1 MPRVKDVPG
10 PYWFYFHSF
19 DCYEAL
25 HVHVRRDRRTCKF
38 WLEPIGLERNH
49 GFAQRELTEIR
60 SLIEK
65 NYDRIIE
72 AWHEH
77 CG

>member
-1 MPRVKDVPG
+1 VPRVKDVPG
-10 PYWFYFHSF
+10 PYWFYFYSL
-19 DCYEAL
+19 DCYEPR
-25 HVHVRRDRRTCKF
+25 HVHIRRDRRTCKF
-38 WLEPIGLERNH
+38 WLEPIELGRNR
-49 GFAQRELTEIR
+49 GFAARELAEIR

-65 NYDRIIE
+65 YSDRIIE